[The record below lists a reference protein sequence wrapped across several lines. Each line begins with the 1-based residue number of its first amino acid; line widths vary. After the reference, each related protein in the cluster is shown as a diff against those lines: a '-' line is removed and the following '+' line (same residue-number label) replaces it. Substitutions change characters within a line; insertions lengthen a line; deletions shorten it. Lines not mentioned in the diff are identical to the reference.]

1 MTEKRA
7 IFLDRDGTLIR
18 DAHYLKDPAK
28 VEIIPDISRALE
40 KVRQL
45 GYFLFMHTNQSGI
58 TRGYY
63 EWSDVFACN
72 KKMLLDFGWPEDFF
86 TEVCIAPESPEEKGR
101 YRKPSP
107 KFENEMTK
115 KFDLDPAKC
124 WVVGDKWIDPQ
135 TGMNAGMRGALVRTG
150 KPIDEDLLSKAQI
163 RGVPV
168 YEDLNEFAEKE
179 ILLSE

>member
-1 MTEKRA
+1 
-7 IFLDRDGTLIR
+7 
-18 DAHYLKDPAK
+18 
-28 VEIIPDISRALE
+28 
-40 KVRQL
+40 
-45 GYFLFMHTNQSGI
+45 
-58 TRGYY
+58 
-63 EWSDVFACN
+63 
-72 KKMLLDFGWPEDFF
+72 
-86 TEVCIAPESPEEKGR
+86 
-101 YRKPSP
+101 
-107 KFENEMTK
+107 MTK